1 MSVDSQLLGA
11 PYGAATR
18 NPFNYVKFEQIG
30 RDVVTPWLTLSE
42 ITNQINLFE
51 DESQDGYLQSLEL
64 AVRQAIEDYLGL
76 SIFSVTYRVWYGA
89 ENLANSPVCL
99 DLPEVSQNQYPNQSG
114 VTVNRVAYWNNAQPP
129 VLTVVATNQYYYDP
143 SGNKV
148 IIQTLPT
155 TINSEMTAPI
165 ICEYTTAPNP
175 LQTYPVIK
183 QAGLLLFTHLY
194 NNRSNTTDNQLKEI
208 PFGVATLLRPY
219 KPLVM

>member
-1 MSVDSQLLGA
+1 MSVNSDLLGA
-11 PYGAATR
+11 PYGASTR
-18 NPFNYVKFEQIG
+18 NPFSYVKTEQID
-30 RDVVTPWLTLSE
+30 RDVVTPWLTLDE

-51 DESQDGYLQSLEL
+51 DESQDGYLKALEL

-89 ENLANSPVCL
+89 ENLAASPVCL
-99 DLPEVSQNQYPNQSG
+99 DLPEVSQNQYSDMSG
-114 VTVNRVAYWNNAQPP
+114 VTVERVAYWDNSTPP
-129 VLTVVATNQYYYDP
+129 VLTVVSSSQYYYDA

-148 IIQTLPT
+148 IIQSLPT
-155 TINSEMTAPI
+155 TINSQMTAPI

-194 NNRSNTTDNQLKEI
+194 NNRSNTTDVQLKEI

>member
-1 MSVDSQLLGA
+1 MSVNSQLLGA
-11 PYGAATR
+11 PYGANIR
-18 NPFNYVKFEQIG
+18 NPFSYVKVEQIG
-30 RDVVTPWLTLSE
+30 RDVVTPWLTLEE
-42 ITNQINLFE
+42 ITQQLNLFN
-51 DESQDGYLQSLEL
+51 DESQDSYLQSLEV

-89 ENLANSPVCL
+89 ENLAASPVCL
-99 DLPEVSQNQYPNQSG
+99 DLPEVSQNQYPDMSG
-114 VTVNRVAYWNNAQPP
+114 ITIDRVAYWNGDQPP
-129 VLTVVATNQYYYDP
+129 VLNIVASTDYYYDA

-148 IIQTLPT
+148 IIQSLPT
-155 TINSEMTAPI
+155 SINSEMTAPI

-194 NNRSNTTDNQLKEI
+194 NNRSNTTDIQLKEI
-208 PFGVATLLRPY
+208 PFGVAALLRPY